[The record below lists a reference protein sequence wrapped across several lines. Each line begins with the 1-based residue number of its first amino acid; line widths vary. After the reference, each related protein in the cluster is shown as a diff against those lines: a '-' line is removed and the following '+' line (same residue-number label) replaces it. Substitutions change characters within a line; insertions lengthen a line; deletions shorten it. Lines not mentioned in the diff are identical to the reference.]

1 MCIIMKHGIMSIGMF
16 GMVMRHM
23 GIATMPGVPRT
34 DMWLGCK
41 NSVLWPIGIDITS
54 IGMLG
59 TMMIMCMI

>member
-1 MCIIMKHGIMSIGMF
+1 MC

-23 GIATMPGVPRT
+23 GIATMPGVTRT

-41 NSVLWPIGIDITS
+41 NFVLWPIGIDIMS